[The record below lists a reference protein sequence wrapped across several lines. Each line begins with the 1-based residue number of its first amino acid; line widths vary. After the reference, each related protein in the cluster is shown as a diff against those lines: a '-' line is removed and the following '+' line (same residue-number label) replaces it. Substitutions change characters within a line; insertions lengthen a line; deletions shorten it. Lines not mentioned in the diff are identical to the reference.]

1 MAKRMY
7 DINDENIEITKLI
20 KHDSESINCQTVDSD
35 TLNKIRNF
43 DLKKRKKLG
52 TKKVIAICTSVAAC
66 VAVAVVALVWN
77 NISINNGVVYI
88 PTKSVAKQSKMASSY
103 SEIYSRMRKAK
114 GVDFSEKENSIIER
128 IANSGNMKTASSD
141 SASPGGSVG
150 GSKNYSDT
158 NEQTKDV
165 HEADVVKTDGSYIYS
180 LNVDKMVVTIVK
192 VSGKKMEKV
201 STIKIPKVK
210 KTFVNQAD
218 MYYIEDKLII
228 IENSN
233 KTDAVSTYGVED
245 VVRSGPCETIILTY
259 NIKDREKPVLVS
271 TNHRMDIIIRQD

>member
-1 MAKRMY
+1 
-7 DINDENIEITKLI
+7 
-20 KHDSESINCQTVDSD
+20 
-35 TLNKIRNF
+35 
-43 DLKKRKKLG
+43 
-52 TKKVIAICTSVAAC
+52 
-66 VAVAVVALVWN
+66 
-77 NISINNGVVYI
+77 
-88 PTKSVAKQSKMASSY
+88 
-103 SEIYSRMRKAK
+103 MRKAK
-114 GVDFSEKENSIIER
+114 GVDFSEKENSIIEG

-245 VVRSGPCETIILTY
+245 VARSGPCETIILTY

-271 TNHRMDIIIRQD
+271 TNHQDGYYNSSRLNGDYIYTDFHKRNG